1 MNEQILS
8 LLRNSST
15 YVSGEDISSQLDIS
29 RSAVWKHI
37 QELRQKGYDIVAVP
51 HLGYELVSNPDR
63 LLPSEISSGLST
75 KIIAKEIHHY
85 DMVPSTMNIAMDL
98 AIKGCKEGTIVCAE
112 GQYKGRGRLSRFW
125 SSPKHK
131 GIYFSLVLRPNI
143 PATES
148 PKLTLL
154 SAVSVCEAIR
164 NFTKSDCLI
173 KWPNDLIIDNRK
185 VGGILTEMSAETD
198 MVKFIIIGIGIN
210 VNTPESLLPAHATS
224 LKEKTGSR
232 ISRVELLREIL
243 SCIDKEYILFCRDGF
258 KSVTAKWK
266 KFSTT
271 LGHRVRVHFHKEY
284 VEGQAV
290 DIDGQ
295 GALLLKR
302 DSGSIDRI
310 TAGDIVKVRS
320 NEARTYRA

>member
-15 YVSGEDISSQLDIS
+15 YVSGEDISRQLDIS
-29 RSAVWKHI
+29 RAAVWKHI
-37 QELRQKGYDIVAVP
+37 QELRQEGYEIVAVP
-51 HLGYELVSNPDR
+51 HLGYELVSNPDK
-63 LLPSEISSGLST
+63 LLPLEISSGLGT

-85 DMVPSTMNIAMDL
+85 DMVPSTMNIAMEL
-98 AIKGCKEGTIVCAE
+98 AIKGCKEGTVVCAE

-131 GIYFSLVLRPNI
+131 GIYFSLVLRPRI
-143 PATES
+143 SAIES

-164 NFTKSDCLI
+164 NFTKLDCLI
-173 KWPNDLIIDNRK
+173 KWPNDLIIDNK
-185 VGGILTEMSAETD
+185 KIGGILTEMNAEMD
-198 MVKFIIIGIGIN
+198 MVKFMIIGIGIN

-224 LKEKTGSR
+224 LKEKLGSR
-232 ISRVELLREIL
+232 LLRIELLKEIL
-243 SCIDKEYILFCRDGF
+243 SAIDKEYILFSRDGF
-258 KSVTAKWK
+258 KPIITKWK

-271 LGHRVRVHFHKEY
+271 LGHRVKVHFRNAY
-284 VEGQAV
+284 IEGQAI
-290 DIDGQ
+290 DIDEQ

-302 DSGSIDRI
+302 DSGPVERI
-310 TAGDIVKVRS
+310 TAGDIVKIR
-320 NEARTYRA
+320 